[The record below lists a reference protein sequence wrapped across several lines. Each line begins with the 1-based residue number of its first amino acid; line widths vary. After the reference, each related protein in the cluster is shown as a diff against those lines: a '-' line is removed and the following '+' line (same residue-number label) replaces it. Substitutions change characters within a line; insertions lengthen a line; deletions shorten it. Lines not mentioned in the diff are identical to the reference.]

1 MKLMK
6 PFVGEVVE
14 RWGSLP
20 TSAITVVILRRTKK
34 QAKHVQVHYTKLC
47 TEDVSFKKERKKKA
61 VCNKTIGKMF

>member
-34 QAKHVQVHYTKLC
+34 QAKHVQVHHTKLC